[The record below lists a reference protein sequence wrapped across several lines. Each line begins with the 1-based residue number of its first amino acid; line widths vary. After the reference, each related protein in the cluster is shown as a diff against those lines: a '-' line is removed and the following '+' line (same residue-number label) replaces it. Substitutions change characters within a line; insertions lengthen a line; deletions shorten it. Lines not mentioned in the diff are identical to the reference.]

1 MRILLVL
8 LILTSSYTL
17 SWADSTS
24 NSLSLS
30 LPNSS
35 MGYQSDKF
43 RAGELDC
50 SNAIGSATQLE
61 FGVTG
66 LIQGGTSFTNGKKV
80 GDIGVYSRIIIPLGK
95 RVKSRIN
102 CNRLYELEL
111 QKKELEVMKLQQE
124 INQLRSL
131 AFENQEHSMAEV
143 EIAGAK
149 IKGGKMLLI
158 LPILGSLGGGLWGG
172 FEFYKDYMDMKE
184 IIQEIDTDAIQA
196 KNILLES
203 KLDDAIDYTRDI
215 KNNLRQDIMS
225 VEGHVDKIRGEVQNA
240 IDEMNQLQKDT
251 TASMRE
257 VESLNRETEK
267 DVRDTMRETESR
279 IEDAMTT
286 LEERLGTRLQEAL
299 DNPLVGN

>member
-8 LILTSSYTL
+8 LILTSSHSL

-66 LIQGGTSFTNGKKV
+66 LIQGGTISTNNKKV

-131 AFENQEHSMAEV
+131 AFEN
-143 EIAGAK
+143 
-149 IKGGKMLLI
+149 
-158 LPILGSLGGGLWGG
+158 
-172 FEFYKDYMDMKE
+172 
-184 IIQEIDTDAIQA
+184 
-196 KNILLES
+196 
-203 KLDDAIDYTRDI
+203 
-215 KNNLRQDIMS
+215 
-225 VEGHVDKIRGEVQNA
+225 
-240 IDEMNQLQKDT
+240 
-251 TASMRE
+251 
-257 VESLNRETEK
+257 
-267 DVRDTMRETESR
+267 
-279 IEDAMTT
+279 
-286 LEERLGTRLQEAL
+286 
-299 DNPLVGN
+299 

>member
-66 LIQGGTSFTNGKKV
+66 LIQGGTVSTNGKKV

-111 QKKELEVMKLQQE
+111 QKKELEVMKLKQE
-124 INQLRSL
+124 IDQLRSL
-131 AFENQEHSMAEV
+131 AFEN
-143 EIAGAK
+143 
-149 IKGGKMLLI
+149 
-158 LPILGSLGGGLWGG
+158 
-172 FEFYKDYMDMKE
+172 
-184 IIQEIDTDAIQA
+184 
-196 KNILLES
+196 
-203 KLDDAIDYTRDI
+203 
-215 KNNLRQDIMS
+215 
-225 VEGHVDKIRGEVQNA
+225 
-240 IDEMNQLQKDT
+240 
-251 TASMRE
+251 
-257 VESLNRETEK
+257 
-267 DVRDTMRETESR
+267 
-279 IEDAMTT
+279 
-286 LEERLGTRLQEAL
+286 
-299 DNPLVGN
+299 

>member
-66 LIQGGTSFTNGKKV
+66 LIQGGTISTNGKKV

-124 INQLRSL
+124 LNQLRSL
-131 AFENQEHSMAEV
+131 SFEN
-143 EIAGAK
+143 
-149 IKGGKMLLI
+149 
-158 LPILGSLGGGLWGG
+158 
-172 FEFYKDYMDMKE
+172 
-184 IIQEIDTDAIQA
+184 
-196 KNILLES
+196 
-203 KLDDAIDYTRDI
+203 
-215 KNNLRQDIMS
+215 
-225 VEGHVDKIRGEVQNA
+225 
-240 IDEMNQLQKDT
+240 
-251 TASMRE
+251 
-257 VESLNRETEK
+257 
-267 DVRDTMRETESR
+267 
-279 IEDAMTT
+279 
-286 LEERLGTRLQEAL
+286 
-299 DNPLVGN
+299 

>member
-8 LILTSSYTL
+8 FILTSSYTL

-66 LIQGGTSFTNGKKV
+66 LIQGGTSSTNGKKV

-111 QKKELEVMKLQQE
+111 QKKELEVMKLKQE
-124 INQLRSL
+124 IDQLRSL
-131 AFENQEHSMAEV
+131 AFEN
-143 EIAGAK
+143 
-149 IKGGKMLLI
+149 
-158 LPILGSLGGGLWGG
+158 
-172 FEFYKDYMDMKE
+172 
-184 IIQEIDTDAIQA
+184 
-196 KNILLES
+196 
-203 KLDDAIDYTRDI
+203 
-215 KNNLRQDIMS
+215 
-225 VEGHVDKIRGEVQNA
+225 
-240 IDEMNQLQKDT
+240 
-251 TASMRE
+251 
-257 VESLNRETEK
+257 
-267 DVRDTMRETESR
+267 
-279 IEDAMTT
+279 
-286 LEERLGTRLQEAL
+286 
-299 DNPLVGN
+299 